1 MNKNAGTRDFRPKV
15 IDNALKN
22 VALLLEEKGHEPDK
36 SVIERIANLA
46 IDEFIE
52 QWYEVSLEAMELKDG
67 EVDFVTDD
75 EIDDPELIK
84 EARLRI
90 VKELYEEPPED
101 FYRNIAGYIMG
112 DQ

>member
-1 MNKNAGTRDFRPKV
+1 MNKNARTPDFRPKV
-15 IDNALKN
+15 INNAIEK
-22 VALLLEEKGHEPDK
+22 VAPLLEEKGHKPDRV
-36 SVIERIANLA
+36 VIEHVANLA